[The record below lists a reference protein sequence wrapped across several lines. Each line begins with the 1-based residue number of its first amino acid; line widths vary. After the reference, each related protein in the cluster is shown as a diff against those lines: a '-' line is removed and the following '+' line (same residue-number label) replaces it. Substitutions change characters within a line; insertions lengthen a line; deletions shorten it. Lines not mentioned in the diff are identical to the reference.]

1 MKKKF
6 GKIKIKR
13 IKAGLDQIPEDCG
26 YEKRFTYDIDMNSNG
41 IMSECIEWCQTNCKS
56 KWGCGSNR
64 RIFTIH
70 CTIIGRNRTV
80 T

>member
-26 YEKRFTYDIDMNSNG
+26 YEKRFTYDIDMNSK
-41 IMSECIEWCQTNCKS
+41 SET
-56 KWGCGSNR
+56 
-64 RIFTIH
+64 
-70 CTIIGRNRTV
+70 TII
-80 T
+80 